1 MSKKDLEQSIDF
13 LLDKPYL
20 MVTFHPVTL
29 ENNTSEVQ
37 FGNLLSA
44 LDAFTEFHII
54 FTKANADTDGRIVNS
69 LIDEYVKKNKGR
81 TVAFASLGTLRYLS
95 ALKYCEMVIGNS
107 SSGILEAPSLHI
119 PTVNI
124 GDRQA
129 GRIKGR
135 SVIDCGWTVAEIV
148 HGIQWAQA
156 LKKDGYLQNDVNVY
170 EGKNTSE
177 TIMQILRQ
185 YMMSDNNTKKEFYDI
200 EWEK

>member
-1 MSKKDLEQSIDF
+1 M
-13 LLDKPYL
+13 
-20 MVTFHPVTL
+20 
-29 ENNTSEVQ
+29 
-37 FGNLLSA
+37 
-44 LDAFTEFHII
+44 
-54 FTKANADTDGRIVNS
+54 
-69 LIDEYVKKNKGR
+69 IDEYVKKNKGR

-135 SVIDCGWTVAEIV
+135 RVIDCGWTVAEIV
-148 HGIQWAQA
+148 HGIQWAQG